1 MNGALKDEI
10 PNGVPTMGDWA
21 NHLSTLFPDVR
32 LKRFLEM
39 RGADGGPWRRI
50 CALPAFWVGLLY
62 DDAALDAA
70 ETLTSD
76 WTYEEVIQM
85 RDEVPAQGLA
95 AKLRNRTLREVAR
108 EVLEISRSGLAARN
122 QKNREGYDETGYLAP
137 LEEIAASGTT
147 SAEEMV
153 KAFRSRW
160 GGSIEPVFL
169 EFAY

>member
-1 MNGALKDEI
+1 
-10 PNGVPTMGDWA
+10 
-21 NHLSTLFPDVR
+21 
-32 LKRFLEM
+32 
-39 RGADGGPWRRI
+39 
-50 CALPAFWVGLLY
+50 
-62 DDAALDAA
+62 
-70 ETLTSD
+70 LTSD
-76 WTYEEVIQM
+76 WTYNEVIQM

-95 AKLRNRTLREVAR
+95 TKLRNRTLREVAR

-137 LEEIAASGTT
+137 LEEIVARGST

-153 KAFRSRW
+153 KAFHTRW